1 MSQEELLVKSL
12 YNIAEKIRYEKIGSD
27 QYLGIQNNLQN
38 FYQKKIMDSDVHS
51 QNFIADAFEAY
62 LRKNMMNL
70 EVSENKKQDFI
81 NGDALKNK
89 KISEKIKD
97 LNSSL
102 NNQGEYT
109 SLVTS
114 IIQELEIEDQKND
127 PENLENQNNDR
138 LIVIIL

>member
-62 LRKNMMNL
+62 LRKNMMSL

-127 PENLENQNNDR
+127 PENLENQNNDED
-138 LIVIIL
+138 